1 MERKPLLEVRNLTV
15 YYGHLRAL
23 NNVSFTVGEG
33 ELVCMIGPN
42 GAGKSTALKTVA
54 GLIRPKS
61 GEILY
66 HGTSILGFH
75 PERLVRLGISIV
87 PEGRR
92 VFPTMTVL
100 ENLEMGAY
108 ARHDGHHVHKEI
120 EEVLELFPA
129 LKDRR
134 WQRAGTLST
143 GEQQMLAFGRALM
156 SRPKLL
162 LADEPS
168 DGLSP
173 YYIGIISEK
182 LKEINQRGTGILL
195 VEQNARMALEI
206 CDRGYVFTIGE
217 ITVEGG
223 GKELLENPEIKRV
236 FLAV

>member
-1 MERKPLLEVRNLTV
+1 MEKRPLLEVRNLTV
-15 YYGHLRAL
+15 YYGTVRAL
-23 NNVSFTVGEG
+23 NNVSFAVGEG

-42 GAGKSTALKTVA
+42 GAGKSTALKAVA
-54 GLIRPKS
+54 GLARPKS

-66 HGTSILGFH
+66 DRNSISGLH
-75 PERLVRLGISIV
+75 PEGLVRLGMSIV

-92 VFPTMTVL
+92 VFPSMTVL

-108 ARHDGHHVHKEI
+108 ARHDGNRVRQDI
-120 EEVLELFPA
+120 EEILELFPS

-134 WQRAGTLST
+134 RQKAGTLST

-156 SRPKLL
+156 SKPKLL

-173 YYIGIISEK
+173 YYIDVISEK
-182 LKEINQRGTGILL
+182 LKEINGKGTGILL

-206 CDRGYVFTIGE
+206 CHRGYVFKIGE
-217 ITVEGG
+217 IMMEGE
-223 GKELLENPEIKRV
+223 GKELLSNPEIRKV
-236 FLAV
+236 FL